1 VLRFTA
7 FQDVGKAVHPD
18 YVAGQM
24 QGGAVQGLGWALSE
38 GYWYNKDGRLANSSL
53 LDYRMPTSL
62 DVPMIDTVILETP
75 NLGHPYGIRGA
86 GEVPIVPPPAAVANA
101 IYRAVGVRMTTLP
114 MSPGAVLEALWAKE
128 GKPASVKVA

>member
-1 VLRFTA
+1 
-7 FQDVGKAVHPD
+7 
-18 YVAGQM
+18 
-24 QGGAVQGLGWALSE
+24 
-38 GYWYNKDGRLANSSL
+38 
-53 LDYRMPTSL
+53 MPTAL

-75 NLGHPYGIRGA
+75 NPGHPFGIRGV

-101 IYRAVGVRMTTLP
+101 IHKATGVRMTRLP